1 MNLSFDLINIK
12 DYKSKSQRARVL
24 TENWMEHNMYCPVC
38 GKLVLK
44 HYQANRP
51 VADFFCEKC
60 QSEYELKSQEKEKI
74 SSLSVIPDGCYDT
87 MIQRINS
94 SNNPNLFIMTHYNQ
108 KVNNLIFIPKFF
120 FTPEIII
127 KRPPL
132 KESARRAGWVRCNI
146 NISAVPSDAKI
157 SIISD
162 GKLTSIQRVV
172 LSYNRLL
179 SLRTDK
185 LQNRGWLMDTMAC
198 IDLIH
203 SESFSLKDVY
213 KFENM
218 LKIKHPTN
226 NHVKD
231 KLRQQLQILRDNGF
245 IEFTSRG
252 NYKKVKL

>member
-74 SSLSVIPDGCYDT
+74 SSLSVIPDGYYDT

-108 KVNNLIFIPKFF
+108 KVNI
-120 FTPEIII
+120 
-127 KRPPL
+127 
-132 KESARRAGWVRCNI
+132 
-146 NISAVPSDAKI
+146 
-157 SIISD
+157 
-162 GKLTSIQRVV
+162 
-172 LSYNRLL
+172 
-179 SLRTDK
+179 
-185 LQNRGWLMDTMAC
+185 
-198 IDLIH
+198 
-203 SESFSLKDVY
+203 
-213 KFENM
+213 
-218 LKIKHPTN
+218 
-226 NHVKD
+226 
-231 KLRQQLQILRDNGF
+231 
-245 IEFTSRG
+245 
-252 NYKKVKL
+252 